1 MMNLFGSAFTLF
13 SWFFQIMLFAVFL
26 WFVFKFLERL
36 KNNDL
41 NTYYNISS
49 ANVAKNINGKE
60 ERNSSEKINNH
71 IQG

>member
-1 MMNLFGSAFTLF
+1 
-13 SWFFQIMLFAVFL
+13 MLLAVFL
-26 WFVFKFLERL
+26 WFVVKILERL

-49 ANVAKNINGKE
+49 ANAAKNINGEE

>member
-1 MMNLFGSAFTLF
+1 MNIFGMAFTLF
-13 SWFFQIMLFAVFL
+13 SWFFWITLLAVFV
-26 WFVFKFLERL
+26 WFVFKLPERL
-36 KNNDL
+36 KNNNL

-49 ANVAKNINGKE
+49 ADVAKNIKVEE

>member
-1 MMNLFGSAFTLF
+1 MLLALF
-13 SWFFQIMLFAVFL
+13 V
-26 WFVFKFLERL
+26 WFVIKLLQRL

-49 ANVAKNINGKE
+49 ADLAKNTKGE
-60 ERNSSEKINNH
+60 EKRNSIEKINNH